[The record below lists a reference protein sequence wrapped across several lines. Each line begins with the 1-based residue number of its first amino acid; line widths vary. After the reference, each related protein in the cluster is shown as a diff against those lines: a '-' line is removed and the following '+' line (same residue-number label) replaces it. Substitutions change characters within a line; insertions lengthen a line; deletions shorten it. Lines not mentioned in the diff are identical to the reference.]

1 MIAASRVSV
10 SPSRCAV
17 NLLPA
22 PLHSCSEGIA
32 DACPPPSL
40 LLQVQG
46 MPLRELRTQ
55 LVTRGLGSSGARRN
69 LEERL
74 YEQLYEES
82 SVRGGGIKSP

>member
-1 MIAASRVSV
+1 
-10 SPSRCAV
+10 
-17 NLLPA
+17 
-22 PLHSCSEGIA
+22 
-32 DACPPPSL
+32 
-40 LLQVQG
+40 